1 MTNRE
6 HIIYN
11 FTNLGE
17 KSWDEKIELSKRQ
30 LAYAITSVVAS
41 VMLADNLSDAFEIA
55 HKEIKEVL
63 DELFSENPKIESDN
77 LKEVLFKKTYERF
90 QTTSYDEACNALLSV
105 ICEADLECEYF
116 KWRERESS
124 HG

>member
-6 HIIYN
+6 YICN
-11 FTNLGE
+11 FTNWGE
-17 KSWDEKIELSKRQ
+17 KSLDEKIEISKMQ
-30 LAYAITSVVAS
+30 LAYAIARATVAVIS
-41 VMLADNLSDAFEIA
+41 ADESSDALEIA
-55 HKEIKEVL
+55 YIEIRRVL
-63 DELFSENPKIESDN
+63 DELFSGNKKIESDN
-77 LKEVLFKKTYERF
+77 LKEILFKKTYERF

>member
-6 HIIYN
+6 YICN
-11 FTNLGE
+11 FTNWGE
-17 KSWDEKIELSKRQ
+17 KSLNEKIEISKMQ
-30 LAYAITSVVAS
+30 LAYAIARATVAVIS
-41 VMLADNLSDAFEIA
+41 ADESSDALEIA
-55 HKEIKEVL
+55 YIEIRRVL
-63 DELFSENPKIESDN
+63 DELFSGNKKIESDN
-77 LKEVLFKKTYERF
+77 LKEILFKKTYERF